1 MIINNISIRISVKHF
16 AFILVSSFLFLA
28 CVKEVPVDD
37 INFQRYL
44 VGGTGS
50 YDNTKKTWKLDS
62 LAIDGKAFTLSTNQK
77 KYTKTFNHDGSY
89 IDSDGYSGSWEIPAI
104 DNITHLTSGST
115 VGTKI
120 TTKFTISEVNAAQLN
135 LKLLNTTSK
144 YEYFFVI
151 VN

>member
-1 MIINNISIRISVKHF
+1 MLLINKPIRISLKKIVFTLLTICIFF
-16 AFILVSSFLFLA
+16 ACA
-28 CVKEVPVDD
+28 KEVPVDD
-37 INFQRYL
+37 LDFQRHL

-50 YDNTKKTWKLDS
+50 YDDTKKTWKLDS
-62 LAIDGKAFTLSTNQK
+62 LAIDGKAFALTTNQK
-77 KYTKTFNHDGSY
+77 KYTKTFNQDGTY
-89 IDSDGYSGSWEIPAI
+89 TDSDGYSGNWEIPTI
-104 DNITHLTSGST
+104 DNLTHVTSGST

-120 TTKFTISEVNAAQLN
+120 TTKFEVVEVNAAQFN